1 MSLIHVAGLAKAYG
15 DRQVLRGVDL
25 DVEAGQI
32 VGILGPNGAGKT
44 TAVECIGGLRRAD
57 AGTIRVAG
65 LDPAQ
70 DPPQLR
76 ELLGMQLQECR
87 LPKKTTAREALDLYR
102 SFYADPRDTGELLA
116 RFGLGERADARFE
129 TLSGGQQ
136 QRLSVALAL
145 VGNPRIAILD
155 ELTTGL
161 DPAARREIW
170 EFLAELRRDGVTI
183 LLVTHF
189 MEEAQ
194 YLCDRVAIIDDG
206 RVTAFDRPDTLAAAA
221 GTTQR
226 LRFTPSR
233 PMHDAEL
240 DALRSEPDVQE
251 VRLDGDRLVVTG
263 GPDVVSA
270 AIVALGRLGV
280 SARGLRVDAP
290 NLDDAYLRLTQATA
304 DEAAAPQGR
313 GRPDV
318 PGRPDGEAG
327 DTVGSREVATSR
339 EASR

>member
-32 VGILGPNGAGKT
+32 VGVLGPNGAGKT

-87 LPKKTTAREALDLYR
+87 LPKKMTAREALDLYR

-116 RFGLGERADARFE
+116 RFGLSDRADACFE
-129 TLSGGQQ
+129 ALSGGQQ

-206 RVTAFDRPDTLAAAA
+206 RVTAFDSPDALAATV
-221 GTTQR
+221 GPTQR

-233 PMHDAEL
+233 PLVDAEL
-240 DALRSEPDVQE
+240 ETLRREPEVAE
-251 VRLDGDRLVVTG
+251 VRLDGDRIVVTG

-270 AIVALGRLGV
+270 AIVELRRLGV

-290 NLDDAYLRLTQATA
+290 NLDDAYLRLTHVTDGIAVAPREWGRPAGPHSTDDA
-304 DEAAAPQGR
+304 PGGRVEAATTQETPR
-313 GRPDV
+313 
-318 PGRPDGEAG
+318 
-327 DTVGSREVATSR
+327 
-339 EASR
+339 

>member
-32 VGILGPNGAGKT
+32 VGVLGPNGAGKT

-87 LPKKTTAREALDLYR
+87 LPKKMTAREALDLYR

-116 RFGLGERADARFE
+116 RFGLSDRADARFE
-129 TLSGGQQ
+129 ALSGGQQ

-206 RVTAFDRPDTLAAAA
+206 RVTAFDSPDALAATA
-221 GTTQR
+221 GPTQR

-233 PMHDAEL
+233 PLVDAEL
-240 DALRSEPDVQE
+240 ETLRREPEVAE
-251 VRLDGDRLVVTG
+251 VRLDGDRIVVTG

-270 AIVALGRLGV
+270 AIVELRRLGV

-290 NLDDAYLRLTQATA
+290 NLDDAYLRLTHVTDGIAVAPREWGRPAGPHSTDDA
-304 DEAAAPQGR
+304 PGGRVEAATTQETPR
-313 GRPDV
+313 
-318 PGRPDGEAG
+318 
-327 DTVGSREVATSR
+327 
-339 EASR
+339 